1 MTIQDYYDIT
11 GESLTKTTDQTVESA
26 HQFVDK
32 VLRRSNYIVKDVTCK
47 EHGDKLFRGT
57 DGFSSKSCFK
67 HNFLFIF
74 KCLLSSIQNMSTLKM
89 PFKKPTIFVVFV

>member
-1 MTIQDYYDIT
+1 MQLIKIIHQVVKMTIQDYYDIT

-57 DGFSSKSCFK
+57 DGFSSKFCFK
-67 HNFLFIF
+67 HNFCLFLNGWLYPQI
-74 KCLLSSIQNMSTLKM
+74 
-89 PFKKPTIFVVFV
+89 